1 MRGSVIILWQWRAG
15 TAFPPVV
22 RERPPTNCIDRI
34 PLALPASPAPP
45 DSSRADTASFDYAAA
60 LAACA
65 RGEREALHRIYQ
77 YESRRLLGVALRIV
91 RDRAIAE
98 DVLHDAFMNV
108 WTKAASFDA
117 TRGSG
122 RGWLHTLVRNQALSI
137 VRTSG
142 REVSADEEA
151 MEAIEAEAMANASPM
166 AEAFEIAADIG
177 RLDECLHRLDVAKR
191 NSIMLAYLDGCSHS
205 EIAKRLNA
213 PLGSVKAW
221 IKRGLLSLRE
231 CMA

>member
-1 MRGSVIILWQWRAG
+1 M
-15 TAFPPVV
+15 
-22 RERPPTNCIDRI
+22 
-34 PLALPASPAPP
+34 PASPA
-45 DSSRADTASFDYAAA
+45 SSDPSRSDANSFDYEAA

-65 RGEREALHRIYQ
+65 RGDRAALHRIYQ
-77 YESRRLLGVALRIV
+77 HESRRLLGVALRIV
-91 RDRAIAE
+91 RDRALAE

-122 RGWLHTLVRNQALSI
+122 RGWIHTLVRNQALTV

-151 MEAIEAEAMANASPM
+151 IEAIEAEAVANAAPM
-166 AEAFEIAADIG
+166 AEAFELSADIG
-177 RLDECLHRLDVAKR
+177 RLDECLNHLDVAKR

-213 PLGSVKAW
+213 PIGSVKAW
-221 IKRGLLSLRE
+221 SKRGLLSLRE

>member
-1 MRGSVIILWQWRAG
+1 M
-15 TAFPPVV
+15 
-22 RERPPTNCIDRI
+22 
-34 PLALPASPAPP
+34 PASPP
-45 DSSRADTASFDYAAA
+45 SSFDYESA

-65 RGEREALHRIYQ
+65 RGEQLALHRIYQ
-77 YESRRLLGVALRIV
+77 HEKARLFGVALRIV
-91 RDRAIAE
+91 RDRARAE
-98 DVLHDAFMNV
+98 DVLHDAFMNI
-108 WTKAASFDA
+108 WTKAESFDV

-122 RGWLHTLVRNQALSI
+122 RGWIHTLVRNRALSV

-142 REVSADEEA
+142 REVSVDEEA
-151 MEAIEAEAMANASPM
+151 IEAIEAETVANAAPM
-166 AEAFEIAADIG
+166 AEAFEISDDIG

>member
-1 MRGSVIILWQWRAG
+1 M
-15 TAFPPVV
+15 
-22 RERPPTNCIDRI
+22 
-34 PLALPASPAPP
+34 
-45 DSSRADTASFDYAAA
+45 
-60 LAACA
+60 
-65 RGEREALHRIYQ
+65 
-77 YESRRLLGVALRIV
+77 LGVALRIV
-91 RDRAIAE
+91 RDRALAE
-98 DVLHDAFMNV
+98 DVLHDALMNV
-108 WTKAASFDA
+108 WTKADSFDA

-122 RGWLHTLVRNQALSI
+122 RGWIHTLVRNQALSV

-142 REVSADEEA
+142 REISADEEA
-151 MEAIEAEAMANASPM
+151 IEAIEAEAVANAAPM
-166 AEAFEIAADIG
+166 AEAFEISADIG

-221 IKRGLLSLRE
+221 VKRGLLSLRE

>member
-1 MRGSVIILWQWRAG
+1 M
-15 TAFPPVV
+15 
-22 RERPPTNCIDRI
+22 
-34 PLALPASPAPP
+34 PASPASSE
-45 DSSRADTASFDYAAA
+45 SSRADAASFDYETA

-65 RGEREALHRIYQ
+65 RGERLALHRIYQ
-77 YESRRLLGVALRIV
+77 HESRRLLGVALRIV
-91 RDRAIAE
+91 RDSALAE

-108 WTKAASFDA
+108 WTKAQSFDA
-117 TRGSG
+117 THGSG
-122 RGWLHTLVRNQALSI
+122 RGWIHTLVRNQALSV

-142 REVSADEEA
+142 REVSANEEA
-151 MEAIEAEAMANASPM
+151 IEAIEAEALANAAPT
-166 AEAFEIAADIG
+166 AEAFEISADIG
-177 RLDECLHRLDVAKR
+177 RLDECLDRLDVCKR
-191 NSIMLAYLDGCSHS
+191 NSILLAYLDGCSHS

>member
-1 MRGSVIILWQWRAG
+1 MAQLSFCGSGGRGRI
-15 TAFPPVV
+15 PPPEVSAH
-22 RERPPTNCIDRI
+22 PPTKCIDRI
-34 PLALPASPAPP
+34 PFALPASRSSS
-45 DSSRADTASFDYAAA
+45 DFSRADAASFDYEAA

-65 RGEREALHRIYQ
+65 RGEQQALHRIYQ
-77 YESRRLLGVALRIV
+77 FESRRLLGVALRIV
-91 RDRAIAE
+91 RDRALAE

-122 RGWLHTLVRNQALSI
+122 RGWIHTLVRNQALSV

-142 REVSADEEA
+142 RELSADEEA
-151 MEAIEAEAMANASPM
+151 IEAIEAESIANAAPM
-166 AEAFEIAADIG
+166 AEAFEISADIG

-221 IKRGLLSLRE
+221 VKRGLLSLRE

>member
-1 MRGSVIILWQWRAG
+1 M
-15 TAFPPVV
+15 
-22 RERPPTNCIDRI
+22 
-34 PLALPASPAPP
+34 PASPASPESSLA
-45 DSSRADTASFDYAAA
+45 DSASFDYEAS

-65 RGEREALHRIYQ
+65 RGDKQALHRIYHH
-77 YESRRLLGVALRIV
+77 ESRRLLGVALRIV
-91 RDRAIAE
+91 RDRALAE

-122 RGWLHTLVRNQALSI
+122 RGWIHTLVRNQALSV

-151 MEAIEAEAMANASPM
+151 IEAIEAESVANAAPM
-166 AEAFEIAADIG
+166 AEAFEISADIG
-177 RLDECLHRLDVAKR
+177 RLDECLNQLDVAKR

-205 EIAKRLNA
+205 EIAQRLNA

>member
-1 MRGSVIILWQWRAG
+1 M
-15 TAFPPVV
+15 
-22 RERPPTNCIDRI
+22 
-34 PLALPASPAPP
+34 PASPASS
-45 DSSRADTASFDYAAA
+45 DSARIDSASFDYEAA

-65 RGEREALHRIYQ
+65 RGDKQALHQIYQ
-77 YESRRLLGVALRIV
+77 HESRRLLGVALRVV
-91 RDRAIAE
+91 RDRALAE

-122 RGWLHTLVRNQALSI
+122 RGWIHALVRNQALSV

-142 REVSADEEA
+142 REVPADEEA
-151 MEAIEAEAMANASPM
+151 IEAIEADAVANAAPM
-166 AEAFEIAADIG
+166 AEAFEISADIG
-177 RLDECLHRLDVAKR
+177 RLNECLHRLDMPKR

-205 EIAKRLNA
+205 EIATRLNA

>member
-1 MRGSVIILWQWRAG
+1 M
-15 TAFPPVV
+15 
-22 RERPPTNCIDRI
+22 
-34 PLALPASPAPP
+34 PASPASP
-45 DSSRADTASFDYAAA
+45 DSSRTDAASFDYEAA

-65 RGEREALHRIYQ
+65 SGEQQALHRIYQ
-77 YESRRLLGVALRIV
+77 HESRRLLGVALRIV
-91 RDRAIAE
+91 RDRALAE

-122 RGWLHTLVRNQALSI
+122 RGWIHTLVRNQALSV

-142 REVSADEEA
+142 REVSVDEE
-151 MEAIEAEAMANASPM
+151 MIEAIEGEAVANAAPM
-166 AEAFEIAADIG
+166 AEAFEISADIG
-177 RLDECLHRLDVAKR
+177 RLDECLHRLDVTKR